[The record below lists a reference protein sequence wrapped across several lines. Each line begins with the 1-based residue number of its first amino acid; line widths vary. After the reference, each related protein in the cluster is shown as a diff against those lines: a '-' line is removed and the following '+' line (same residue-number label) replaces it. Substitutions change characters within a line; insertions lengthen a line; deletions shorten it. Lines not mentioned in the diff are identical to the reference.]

1 MALAL
6 AMRRRWKVERR
17 ELAQTNGS
25 KKLAAT
31 TCNYLQ
37 SPASA
42 LQLEGSN
49 FQPPGALWIG
59 ADCSGLVRIAA
70 VGATSIR
77 SNPELEFRSAPVYSG
92 LLWIRVA
99 VGSAEQKKKRNSRSV
114 KIGRVW
120 SSLRKITQH

>member
-1 MALAL
+1 M
-6 AMRRRWKVERR
+6 
-17 ELAQTNGS
+17 
-25 KKLAAT
+25 
-31 TCNYLQ
+31 
-37 SPASA
+37 
-42 LQLEGSN
+42 
-49 FQPPGALWIG
+49 ALWIG

-120 SSLRKITQH
+120 SSLRKITQHVRHDILTNLELGGAVILSELE